1 MGDTLLLRGSGKVP
15 RAEEEIYSTMFRS
28 MKHPARRKILRMIAE
43 KPLTFSQLQEELG
56 ISSSY
61 LTYHLENL
69 GELLIKEEEKGTYK
83 LSAFGQATINTMK
96 TVEES
101 PSPPKIEKNPARKW
115 KKIVAVLTVALI
127 LVSSLAA
134 LEIGAYFK
142 ASNDSAAWQSKYE
155 QLISV
160 STNSEKAI
168 TFIDQVVQID
178 TSKYE
183 TSLLSRSVEHRDNL
197 GGALEEILSYSL
209 VNSESKM
216 EVIFRFRNSQLSQ
229 YRLVIIEGAPIYSEP
244 QPNSPIEQA
253 KGLLSRFQT
262 YQNAPYLQN
271 MIDMLDMMVNSVQ
284 NVELTHDNL
293 KLNTTSLGDATQF
306 VWVYTES
313 GIDFDPKMFDI
324 VFNQRTLTDLIDD
337 MFLFSIG
344 GTTINISADQAVTI
358 ARNALKDYSWIVDG
372 QTVSDF
378 KVVEPP
384 TAKFHPNTRDTL
396 ALYPYWAITFELDK
410 VYPGN
415 VDQIIVGVY
424 ADTGDIGRIK
434 TSY

>member
-1 MGDTLLLRGSGKVP
+1 MPG
-15 RAEEEIYSTMFRS
+15 AEEEIYSTMFRS
-28 MKHPARRKILRMIAE
+28 MKHPARRKILRMIAN
-43 KPLTFSQLQEELG
+43 KPLTFSQLQDELG

-69 GELLIKEEEKGTYK
+69 GELISKEENGIYK

-96 TVEES
+96 TVEET
-101 PSPPKIEKNPARKW
+101 PSPKKEKYPLRKW
-115 KKIVAVLTVALI
+115 KRAVAALTIALI
-127 LVSSLAA
+127 LVSSFAA
-134 LEIGAYFK
+134 VEIGAYLK
-142 ASNDSAAWQSKYE
+142 ASNDSEAWQSKYE

-160 STNSEKAI
+160 STNSEKAL

-229 YRLVIIEGAPIYSEP
+229 YRLVIIEGAPIYAGL
-244 QPNSPIEQA
+244 QPSSPLEEA
-253 KGLLSRFQT
+253 KGLLSRFQA

-284 NVELTHDNL
+284 NVELTHGNL

-306 VWVYTES
+306 VWIYTEN
-313 GIDFDPKMFDI
+313 GVDFDPKMFDI
-324 VFNQRTLTDLIDD
+324 VFYDRALTDLIDD

-358 ARNALKDYSWIVDG
+358 ARDALEEYSWIADG
-372 QTVSDF
+372 QTISDF
-378 KVVEPP
+378 GVVEPP
-384 TAKFHPNTRDTL
+384 VVKFHPNTRDTL
-396 ALYPYWAITFELDK
+396 ALYPYWAVTFKLDT

-415 VDQIIVGVY
+415 VDQLIVGVY

>member
-1 MGDTLLLRGSGKVP
+1 VP
-15 RAEEEIYSTMFRS
+15 GAEEEIYSTMFRS
-28 MKHPARRKILRMIAE
+28 MKHPARRKILRMIAN

-69 GELLIKEEEKGTYK
+69 GELVSKEENGTYK

-96 TVEES
+96 TVEETPTS
-101 PSPPKIEKNPARKW
+101 PKKEKHPIRKW
-115 KKIVAVLTVALI
+115 KRAVVALTIALI
-127 LVSSLAA
+127 LVSSFAA
-134 LEIGAYFK
+134 VEIGAYFK
-142 ASNDSAAWQSKYE
+142 ATDESAAWKSKYE

-160 STNSEKAI
+160 STNSERAI
-168 TFIDQVVQID
+168 TFIDDVVQID

-244 QPNSPIEQA
+244 QPSSPLEEA
-253 KGLLSRFQT
+253 KGLLARFQA

-271 MIDMLDMMVNSVQ
+271 MIDMLDMMVSSVH
-284 NVELTHDNL
+284 NVELTHGNL
-293 KLNTTSLGDATQF
+293 KLNTTSLADATQF
-306 VWVYTES
+306 VWIYTES
-313 GIDFDPKMFDI
+313 GVDFDPKMFDI
-324 VFNQRTLTDLIDD
+324 VFNERTLTDLIDD

-344 GTTINISADQAVTI
+344 GTTITVSADQAVTI
-358 ARNALKDYSWIVDG
+358 ARNALNEYSWIADG
-372 QTVSDF
+372 QTISDF
-378 KVVEPP
+378 KVIEPP
-384 TAKFHPNTRDTL
+384 TVKFHPNTRDTL
-396 ALYPYWAITFELDK
+396 ALYPYWAVTFKLDK

-415 VDQIIVGVY
+415 VDQLIVGVY